1 MFKSLKISILSP
13 EQILKESNGE
23 VQKSVM
29 LDANRIPIHG
39 GLFCERIFGPV
50 TDYTCS
56 CKKFRSKQHEGI
68 VCDRCGVTVLP
79 SSVRRDRI
87 GHILL
92 DSPIPNPL
100 FWRLRSDIHNFLPFS
115 FSEIQGLLN
124 YVLYYIPGRGL
135 VSYLD
140 YNDMRQKDS
149 DVVAF
154 SGGEA
159 LLHFLNAI
167 DIGKMLEGYANQ
179 TSKTQEDEVRE
190 KLLSGFADN
199 AIIPSWTVMSVLP
212 VIPPELRPIVEI
224 DTGLVYSDISK
235 MYVKIIDMNNRLKTF
250 KMLSA
255 PYGQIRR
262 LLIQL
267 QHSVDALFIN
277 ERNKKPMLS
286 IGKVPLKSITGG
298 LVSKEGWI
306 RGNMLGKRVDYSGRS
321 AIVPDPSLTPYQVR
335 IPREM
340 LWEMMRPMIVN
351 RIMKSGV
358 FGVARVKDAE
368 DIYEK
373 KPVEVEKFLDEI
385 VPNQYVLLNRQPTLH
400 RDGIQV
406 FKPVI
411 GEGRA
416 IGLHPSF
423 CPPFNADFDGD
434 TMAVYLP
441 LTIEAKKECE
451 ILLHQKDVLSM
462 ANGKAL
468 IAPTQEIIFG
478 VFFATMDAEDFPV
491 PDWVCSDQE
500 LDYYLTLEDWKYT
513 DKIVFDGLETT
524 IGRILFKRIV
534 PKEAW
539 HGINEPIDKKILYRM
554 IEEVFEVNGVDAA
567 LQFIDAVKNFGYEV
581 ATKSGLSFS
590 IDDFDLEGRDEI
602 ITEAEKEC
610 EKLQTRYDDGKIM
623 EYERYNYSIDAWSK
637 AADKLKTLI
646 LKQNTPLVWTMRSGA
661 RGKIDQVIQVS
672 GMKGLVSEPVS
683 GKVIEIPVKNSF
695 RQGLTPLEYFMSVHG
710 ARKGLIDKGMKT
722 AESGYLTRR
731 LVDVAHNIFVV
742 EEDCGTT
749 RGVKRSIDDR
759 SIIGQVI
766 SEDVVHNNGEIVAE
780 VGTIVTA
787 ELIQKL
793 RAIGHVMPIIRSPLT
808 CETKNGICQKC
819 YGWDLSIKKM
829 ITVGTPVGII
839 AAQSIGEPGTQM
851 VLRSF
856 HTGGAASLVLTESNI
871 VAAID
876 GHVKLEKL
884 TLVQRS
890 DGKTVTLTD
899 GKITLGDMSYDVPRS
914 SIVGV
919 NEDSLVKVGDL
930 LSSYYPYNYELV
942 ANRGGV
948 AKFIDLEIGRTVE
961 ETSDNFGRKNRQVA
975 FRPGHAPSIQ
985 ILFEGSVIDTIYI
998 PDGAYLVINNGDV
1011 VKAGDTVARLP
1022 KSSVKAID
1030 ITSGLKDINRLFE
1043 ARSPQ
1048 SPNVPAVLSD
1058 INGII
1063 SIEHNKGC
1071 RFVYVNGG
1079 NNNLKEYK
1087 VGYDRLCLVNDGDW
1101 VTVGTKISEGDIDP
1115 QDILRV
1121 WGFIGAQEYMVE
1133 KIAEVYDFHGI
1144 FISKKHIEIIVRQM
1158 FSKVRITD
1166 SGSSDFITDEVT
1178 DRAIVLEANE
1188 ELIKDNNSPIQYELI
1203 LFGISKVAMASS
1215 SFLSAISF
1223 QNTIRLMTDAALYG
1237 RRDRLYGMK
1246 ENVLVGRQIPV
1257 SILDI
1262 SGVKNESIDS

>member
-1 MFKSLKISILSP
+1 MFNSLKISILSP
-13 EQILKESNGE
+13 EQILNESKGE

-29 LDANRIPIHG
+29 LDANRIPING
-39 GLFCERIFGPV
+39 GLFCERIFGPII
-50 TDYTCS
+50 DYTCS
-56 CKKFRSKQHEGI
+56 CKKFRSKQYEGI
-68 VCDRCGVTVLP
+68 ICDRCGVEVLN
-79 SSVRRDRI
+79 SSVRRERT
-87 GHILL
+87 GHIVF
-92 DSPIPNPL
+92 DIPIANPL
-100 FWRLRSDIHNFLPFS
+100 FWRLRSDIQKFLPFS
-115 FSEIQGLLN
+115 YTEIQGLLN
-124 YVLYYIPGRGL
+124 YMLYYLPGRGL

-140 YNDMRQKDS
+140 YNKMRQEDDS
-149 DVVAF
+149 VVAF

-159 LLHFLNAI
+159 LLQFLNKI
-167 DIGKMLEGYANQ
+167 DIEKTLHGYKDKMK
-179 TSKTQEDEVRE
+179 SKSQDDEVMN
-190 KLLSGFADN
+190 KILTGFASN
-199 AIIPSWTVMSVLP
+199 NINPSWTVFSVLS

-235 MYVKIIDMNNRLKTF
+235 MYVKIVDVNNRLKVF
-250 KMLSA
+250 KSLSA

-262 LLIQL
+262 LSIQL
-267 QHSVDALFIN
+267 QMAVDSLFIN

-298 LVSKEGWI
+298 LVTKEGWI

-321 AIVPDPSLTPYQVR
+321 VIVPDPSITPYQVR

-351 RIMKSGV
+351 RIMKSGL

-373 KPVEVEKFLDEI
+373 KPVEIEKFLDDL
-385 VPNQYVLLNRQPTLH
+385 VPDQYILLNRQPTLH

-406 FKPVI
+406 FRPLI
-411 GEGRA
+411 GDGRA
-416 IGLHPSF
+416 IGLHPAF
-423 CPPFNADFDGD
+423 CPPLGADYDGD
-434 TMAVYLP
+434 SVAIYLP
-441 LTIEAKKECE
+441 LTEDAKKECD
-451 ILLHQKDVLSM
+451 ILLHQKDVLSL

-468 IAPTQEIIFG
+468 IAPTQEIIYG
-478 VFFATMDAEDFPV
+478 VFYATMDADDFSVPV
-491 PDWVCSDQE
+491 WVCSDRE
-500 LDYYLTLEDWKYT
+500 LDYYLTLENWKYT
-513 DKIVFDGLETT
+513 DRIIFDGEDTT
-524 IGRILFKRIV
+524 IGRVLFQRIV
-534 PKEAW
+534 PIEVRRS
-539 HGINEPIDKKILYRM
+539 ISEPVNKKALYSI
-554 IEEVFEVNGVDAA
+554 IENVFEHSGCDAA

-590 IDDFDLEGRDEI
+590 IDDFNLTGRDAI
-602 ITEAEKEC
+602 IEEAEKEC
-610 EKLQTRYDDGKIM
+610 SEIQELYDGSKIM
-623 EYERYNYSIDAWSK
+623 EYERYNFTIDAWSK

-646 LKQNTPLVWTMRSGA
+646 LKQDTPLIWTMQSGA

-683 GKVIEIPVKNSF
+683 GKVIEMPVKNSF

-731 LVDVAHNIFVV
+731 LVDVSHGIFVV

-749 RGVKRSIDDR
+749 RGLKRSIDDR
-759 SIIGQVI
+759 SIVGQVLAEDFELIGQSGDVI
-766 SEDVVHNNGEIVAE
+766 TSN
-780 VGTIVTA
+780 TIEA
-787 ELIQKL
+787 L
-793 RAIGHVMPIIRSPLT
+793 RAAGHMMPLVRSPLT
-808 CETKNGICQKC
+808 CESKNGICQKC
-819 YGWDLSIKKM
+819 YGLNLSTKKLVSIGM
-829 ITVGTPVGII
+829 PVGVI

-856 HTGGAASLVLTESNI
+856 HTGGAASLVLTESNVI
-871 VAAID
+871 AAVD
-876 GHVKLEKL
+876 GRVKLEKL

-899 GKITLGDMSYDVPRS
+899 GKITLGEMTYDVPRS

-919 NEDSLVKVGDL
+919 IEDSHVVVGDL
-930 LSSYYPYNYELV
+930 LYSYYPYNYELV
-942 ANRGGV
+942 ASRSGV
-948 AKFIDLEIGRTVE
+948 ATFVDLEIGRTVE
-961 ETSDNFGRKNRQVA
+961 ETPDNFGRKNLQVTY
-975 FRPGHAPSIQ
+975 RSGHAPSIQ
-985 ILFEGSVIDTIYI
+985 ILVDGAVIDTVYI
-998 PDGAYLVINNGDV
+998 PDGAYLIVSNGDM

-1022 KSSVKAID
+1022 KSLVKAID

-1048 SPNVPAVLSD
+1048 SPSVPAVLSD
-1058 INGII
+1058 ISGMV
-1063 SIEHNKGC
+1063 SIEHKKGC
-1071 RFVYVNGG
+1071 RYIYVNGG
-1079 NNNLKEYK
+1079 ADVLKEYK
-1087 VGYDRLCLVNDGDW
+1087 VGYGRLCLVNDGDW
-1101 VTVGTKISEGDIDP
+1101 ITVGMKISEGEIDP

-1158 FSKVRITD
+1158 FSKVRITEP
-1166 SGSSDFITDEVT
+1166 GNSDFITDEVAE
-1178 DRAIVLEANE
+1178 RAIVLEVNE
-1188 ELIKDNNSPIQYELI
+1188 ELMREGKPPIQYELI
-1203 LFGISKVAMASS
+1203 LLGISKVAMASS

-1237 RRDRLYGMK
+1237 RRDRFCGMK

-1257 SILDI
+1257 SILEMN
-1262 SGVKNESIDS
+1262 GVKNEATV